1 MMRKKFIHQTY
12 LLPAVWMLSAALLLT
27 ACGSKKALV
36 QSAPHAPATPAAKS
50 ETDAALL
57 QLAFTQKVYDTK
69 VYAEN
74 ITGSMS
80 FSLSAGSK
88 NINLPG
94 AIRMRKNKVIRLQL
108 FIPLLGSEVGR
119 LEFTPDYVLV
129 IDRIHK
135 EYIQTDYQGID
146 FLRDNGLNFYSLQA
160 LFWNQLL
167 IPGKQSVEESDLKR
181 FAVDFSASG
190 SQNSLSLKQ
199 GKFDFEWKADPS
211 AGNISAVNVSYHSG
225 THGNSQLEWRYG
237 NFQSVGVKRF
247 PAEQTFSFTTNAF
260 QKRQQATMKISMNEV
275 KTDSDWE
282 ERTTVSAKYKK
293 VEAQNVLSKIMP

>member
-1 MMRKKFIHQTY
+1 MRKKFNLRTY
-12 LLPAVWMLSAALLLT
+12 LQHAAWMLLATLMLS

-36 QSAPHAPATPAAKS
+36 KPVSQPSATPAAKS

-57 QLAFTQKVYDTK
+57 KLAFTQKVFDTK

-94 AIRMRKNKVIRLQL
+94 AVRMRKNKVIRLQL

-129 IDRIHK
+129 VDRLHK
-135 EYIQTDYQGID
+135 EYIKTDYRGID
-146 FLRDNGLNFYSLQA
+146 FLRYNGLNFYSLQA

-181 FAVDFSASG
+181 FEVDFNAPG
-190 SQNSLSLKQ
+190 TQNSLSLKQ
-199 GKFDFEWKADPS
+199 GKFDFEWKADRL
-211 AGNISAVNVSYHSG
+211 AGNISAVNVHYHSG
-225 THGNSQLEWRYG
+225 ENGDSELEWRYS

-260 QKRQQATMKISMNEV
+260 QKRQQATMKIEMNEV

-282 ERTTVSAKYKK
+282 EQTTLSGKYKK
-293 VEAQNVLSKIMP
+293 VEAQDVLSKIMP